1 MKKCGLRMAQGGI
14 VRGKGGP
21 TDDMVPMKVAGKNVN
36 LSDTE
41 AVLPAK
47 TVQALGGPEAVE
59 ALIEQTNGM
68 APVRGGLR
76 EGGSYYGGVVDDFG
90 DYRARTPSNTGID
103 AQAKA
108 VIRAQQAAAMN
119 APSTPAEINYAP
131 RSTVPVQDGVR
142 MGTPNPP
149 PRPNFEHVSR
159 AVVPYNPQEI
169 PSGTPRNAAFQDGL
183 RTGAQPQTGRPNW
196 TDPTR
201 QVAPVYDASTAGSRS
216 GHIGPAANVIDSTAQ
231 RVPNGS
237 DRALVPTNG
246 QAQFHDKISAE
257 EMARGNQNR
266 AAAFQAADEAKIKA
280 YDDEVRARAQGL
292 RAERASAPQAT
303 TTADAP
309 KPAEAP
315 KPTAPAQKP
324 QGLMAKAGKLAG
336 YTGAA
341 TGVYDM
347 MAADSNSEKMV
358 GAVKTLAA
366 LPHFVP
372 KVIGNAAAYG
382 DMAVQ
387 GLTGTSIGKHL
398 DDYFDPKK
406 PDAMTQAAP
415 TVKQAQAEEAVTKP
429 QALPAP
435 SVTQPQAQAQPAVA
449 TIPEAEKNAGKQKQA
464 EDALLSSQGLG
475 RNLEFQ
481 GNKDAT
487 GYTIAP
493 DARGGVITRAPD
505 ANGLRRTTYLSG
517 APSAAD
523 AARDAQFA
531 QAGYGKDAYGNWM
544 TPTRIADKEKLVAMQ
559 RPVVG
564 APAAILGGGS
574 GGMGADRGALLKQL
588 MTPHKGSQNGQLTLG
603 QMNAAR
609 GVLGDVHGEQLRQ
622 QELAQNAN
630 LRQQELGQKRAS
642 GLQDPRQADFKT
654 TLDLAKF
661 DQEERKMRN
670 LQGNNERDHEQ
681 KLANKDR
688 ERIDTILKA
697 RAGDDTK
704 RFAQLKAYEANIR
717 HKEGTPKPGTEEYY
731 KFIDDNLA
739 IDELFAADEGGWTR
753 SVGQMG
759 SDPVRGLRR
768 EQSFWGRT
776 SYVDPNTGRQI
787 SASEYAK
794 LPPSARAL
802 FKERLDPNY
811 Q

>member
-68 APVRGGLR
+68 PPVRGGLR

-142 MGTPNPP
+142 MGAPNPP
-149 PRPNFEHVSR
+149 PSYRPNFEHVSR
-159 AVVPYNPQEI
+159 AVVP
-169 PSGTPRNAAFQDGL
+169 S
-183 RTGAQPQTGRPNW
+183 
-196 TDPTR
+196 
-201 QVAPVYDASTAGSRS
+201 
-216 GHIGPAANVIDSTAQ
+216 ANVIDSTAQ

-246 QAQFHDKISAE
+246 QTQFHDKISAE

-266 AAAFQAADEAKIKA
+266 AAGFRAVDEATIKS
-280 YDDEVRARAQGL
+280 YDDKVRARAQAN
-292 RAERASAPQAT
+292 RAARASSAPQAT
-303 TTADAP
+303 QTTPVAETP
-309 KPAEAP
+309 NPASP
-315 KPTAPAQKP
+315 NPSPLAQKP
-324 QGLMAKAGKLAG
+324 QGLMAKAGKLAA

-347 MAADSNSEKMV
+347 VSADSNSEKMV

-387 GLTGTSIGKHL
+387 GLTGKSIGKHL
-398 DDYFDPKK
+398 DNYFNPKK

-415 TVKQAQAEEAVTKP
+415 TVKQAQAEEAVAKP
-429 QALPAP
+429 QVLPAP
-435 SVTQPQAQAQPAVA
+435 SVTKPQAQAQPAA
-449 TIPEAEKNAGKQKQA
+449 APITEAEKNAGKQRQA
-464 EDALLSSQGLG
+464 EASLLSSQGLR

-487 GYTIAP
+487 EYTIAP

-544 TPTRIADKEKLVAMQ
+544 TPQRIADQQKLAGLQ
-559 RPVVG
+559 APVTG
-564 APAAILGGGS
+564 APPLILGGGG
-574 GGMGADRGALLKQL
+574 GGMSPEREALLKRM
-588 MTPHKGSQNGQLTLG
+588 MTAHPGAQNGQLTIG

-609 GVLGDVHGEQLRQ
+609 GLMADVQGEQLRAQEMAQQGALRQ
-622 QELAQNAN
+622 QELG

-642 GLQDPRQADFKT
+642 GSQDQRQQPDFKT
-654 TLDLAKF
+654 MLDLAKF
-661 DQEERKMRN
+661 DQEERKMRT
-670 LQGNNERDHEQ
+670 LQGNNERDHQYKVED
-681 KLANKDR
+681 KHR
-688 ERIDTILKA
+688 SRIDDILRA
-697 RAGDDTK
+697 SAGDDPK
-704 RFAQLKAYEANIR
+704 RFAQLKAYEANFAQR
-717 HKEGTPKPGTEEYY
+717 EGVPKPGTEEYY
-731 KFIDDNLA
+731 KALSDNLLIDDA
-739 IDELFAADEGGWTR
+739 FAADEGGWFR
-753 SVGQMG
+753 SVGKTG
-759 SDPVRGLRR
+759 TDPVQGLRR
-768 EQSFWGRT
+768 DSDLFG
-776 SYVDPNTGRQI
+776 SYLVDPHSGRRV
-787 SASEYAK
+787 SESELAK
-794 LPPSARAL
+794 LSPSARRIL
-802 FKERLDPNY
+802 MEERLDPNY
-811 Q
+811 R